1 MTDTFGKLLT
11 ATSTS
16 PRKGITRAFFDSITL
31 EANIEEGIDMKNQFE
46 NANLPEPTNLNDA
59 TTKRYV
65 DAEYFDN
72 IPIRDVNNDFIVS
85 IFINKTL
92 SSAAVFS
99 IEVGKKYL

>member
-1 MTDTFGKLLT
+1 
-11 ATSTS
+11 
-16 PRKGITRAFFDSITL
+16 
-31 EANIEEGIDMKNQFE
+31 MKNQFE

-99 IEVGKKYL
+99 IEVGKKYLWKEMAETFKMNIGTLRCEYACP